1 MKKAVILGIDCW
13 YPQVDGVTNVV
24 KNYRKNL
31 RGGGFDCEIVAPSYG
46 RKSDEEGEERYC
58 GGVFHHFSLS
68 VPFLSFRN
76 SMPGCDKKLKK
87 FLDERHPALLH
98 AHSPFAICSYF
109 ERYGKRHNI
118 PVVYTFHTKYRDEF
132 FRVTHS
138 RLITAIMMS
147 VIMRNIRRADY
158 VWAVSGKAAETL
170 REYGYSGEIKV
181 MPNGTDMRP
190 AAEGERAS
198 LAEQVRKQYGISPD
212 ERIFLYTGRVVSVKN
227 LKFSFE
233 IVAELNKRGFKCR
246 FFVVGGGDELEEHKK
261 LASKLG
267 VDDMVIF
274 TGFVGDREALR
285 RYYACADLFLLPSV
299 FDNTPLVVLEAASL
313 GTPSVVP
320 AGSSAAELIEDGAT
334 GYCEELNVERWAN
347 RIMAIF
353 SDEGKAAAVSKNCS
367 SIACSWEKAVSDAEA
382 EYRRIIDI

>member
-46 RKSDEEGEERYC
+46 RKSDEEGKERYC

-138 RLITAIMMS
+138 RLITAIMMRI
-147 VIMRNIRRADY
+147 IMRNIRRADY
-158 VWAVSGKAAETL
+158 VWAVSGSSARTL

-181 MPNGTDMRP
+181 MPNGPDMRP

>member
-46 RKSDEEGEERYC
+46 RKSDEEGEKRYC

-138 RLITAIMMS
+138 RLITAIMMRI
-147 VIMRNIRRADY
+147 IMRNIRRADY
-158 VWAVSGKAAETL
+158 VWAVSGSSARTL

-233 IVAELNKRGFKCR
+233 VIAELKRRGHRCK

-261 LASKLG
+261 LAEKLG
-267 VDDMVIF
+267 VGDEVIF
-274 TGFVGDREALR
+274 TGFVGDREILR
-285 RYYACADLFLLPSV
+285 GYYCRADLMLFPSV
-299 FDNTPLVVLEAASL
+299 FDTFGLVVQEAASCH
-313 GTPSVVP
+313 TPAFVP
-320 AGSSAAELIEDGAT
+320 ENSCAAELVKDGKT
-334 GYCEELNVERWAN
+334 GYCAPLDVNLWAD
-347 RIMAIF
+347 RIEKIFADENFALVRENCASMVCTWREAVDMA
-353 SDEGKAAAVSKNCS
+353 V
-367 SIACSWEKAVSDAEA
+367 A
-382 EYRRIIDI
+382 EYIEILKNY

>member
-261 LASKLG
+261 LAS
-267 VDDMVIF
+267 
-274 TGFVGDREALR
+274 
-285 RYYACADLFLLPSV
+285 
-299 FDNTPLVVLEAASL
+299 
-313 GTPSVVP
+313 
-320 AGSSAAELIEDGAT
+320 
-334 GYCEELNVERWAN
+334 
-347 RIMAIF
+347 
-353 SDEGKAAAVSKNCS
+353 
-367 SIACSWEKAVSDAEA
+367 
-382 EYRRIIDI
+382 

>member
-98 AHSPFAICSYF
+98 AHSPFAICGYF
-109 ERYGKRHNI
+109 IKYAKKHNI

-138 RLITAIMMS
+138 RLITAIMMRI
-147 VIMRNIRRADY
+147 IMRNIRRADY
-158 VWAVSGKAAETL
+158 VWAVSGSSARTL

-261 LASKLG
+261 LAEKLG
-267 VDDMVIF
+267 VGDEVIF
-274 TGFVGDREALR
+274 TGFVGDREILR
-285 RYYACADLFLLPSV
+285 GYYCRADLMLFPSV
-299 FDNTPLVVLEAASL
+299 FDTFGLVVQEAASCH
-313 GTPSVVP
+313 TPAFVP
-320 AGSSAAELIEDGAT
+320 ENSCAAELVKDGKT
-334 GYCEELNVERWAN
+334 GYCAPLDVNLWAD
-347 RIMAIF
+347 RIEKIFADENFALVRENCASMVFTWREAVDMA
-353 SDEGKAAAVSKNCS
+353 V
-367 SIACSWEKAVSDAEA
+367 A
-382 EYRRIIDI
+382 EYIEILKNY

>member
-46 RKSDEEGEERYC
+46 RKSDEEGKERYC

-138 RLITAIMMS
+138 RLITAIMMRI
-147 VIMRNIRRADY
+147 IMRNIRRADY
-158 VWAVSGKAAETL
+158 VWAVSGSSARTL

>member
-13 YPQVDGVTNVV
+13 YPQVDGVTNAV
-24 KNYRKNL
+24 KNYRENL
-31 RGGGFDCEIVAPSYG
+31 RSEFECEIVVPSYG
-46 RKSDEEGEERYC
+46 KKFDEEGEKRYC
-58 GGVFHHFSLS
+58 GGVFHNFSLG

-76 SMPGCDKKLKK
+76 SMPGWDKKLKR
-87 FLDERHPALLH
+87 FLDERQPALLH
-98 AHSPFAICSYF
+98 AHSPFAICGYF
-109 ERYGKRHNI
+109 IKYAKKHNI

-147 VIMRNIRRADY
+147 TIMRNIRRADY

-212 ERIFLYTGRVVSVKN
+212 ERIFLYVGRVVNVKN

-233 IVAELNKRGFKCR
+233 VVAELNKRGFRCR
-246 FFVVGGGDELEEHKK
+246 FFVVGGGDELEEHKR
-261 LASKLG
+261 LVSKLG
-267 VDDMVIF
+267 MDDMVIF

-334 GYCEELNVERWAN
+334 GYCVELNVKRWADK
-347 RIMAIF
+347 IIAIF
-353 SDEGKAAAVSKNCS
+353 SDAENAAAVSKNCS
-367 SIACSWEKAVSDAEA
+367 SIACSWEKAVSDAEV

>member
-1 MKKAVILGIDCW
+1 MDKTIILGNDGW
-13 YPQVDGVTNVV
+13 YPQVDGGTNVV
-24 KNYRKNL
+24 KYYRENL
-31 RGGGFDCEIVAPSYG
+31 RSEFECEIVVPSYG
-46 RKSDEEGEERYC
+46 KKFDEEGEERYC
-58 GGVFHHFSLS
+58 GGVFHNFSLG

-76 SMPGCDKKLKK
+76 SMPGWDKKLKR
-87 FLDERHPALLH
+87 FLDERQPALLH
-98 AHSPFAICSYF
+98 AHSPFAICGYF
-109 ERYGKRHNI
+109 IKYAKKHNI

>member
-1 MKKAVILGIDCW
+1 MKKTIILGIDGW
-13 YPQVDGVTNVV
+13 YPQVDGGTNVV
-24 KNYRKNL
+24 KNYRENL
-31 RGGGFDCEIVAPSYG
+31 RSEFECEIVVPSYG
-46 RKSDEEGEERYC
+46 KKFDEEGEERYC
-58 GGVFHHFSLS
+58 GGVFHNFSLG

-76 SMPGCDKKLKK
+76 SMPGHDKKLKK
-87 FLDERHPALLH
+87 FLDEKHPVLLH
-98 AHSPFAICSYF
+98 AHSPFAICGYF
-109 ERYGKRHNI
+109 IKYAKKHNI
-118 PVVYTFHTKYRDEF
+118 PVVYTFHTRFKDEF
-132 FRVTHS
+132 MRVTHS
-138 RLITAIMMS
+138 RLITAVMMGM
-147 VIMRNIRRADY
+147 IMRNIRRADY
-158 VWAVSGKAAETL
+158 VWAVSENSAQVL
-170 REYGYSGEIKV
+170 REYGFNGEIKV
-181 MPNGTDMRP
+181 MPNGTDMRVLTTRQ
-190 AAEGERAS
+190 AAEYSARFSKEHD
-198 LAEQVRKQYGISPD
+198 ISPN
-212 ERIFLYTGRVVSVKN
+212 ERIFVYAGRVVSVKN

-233 IVAELNKRGFKCR
+233 VIAELKRRGHRCK

>member
-87 FLDERHPALLH
+87 FLDERQPALLH
-98 AHSPFAICSYF
+98 AHSPFAICGYF
-109 ERYGKRHNI
+109 IKYAKKHNI
-118 PVVYTFHTKYRDEF
+118 PVVYTFHTRFKDEF
-132 FRVTHS
+132 MRVTHS
-138 RLITAIMMS
+138 RLITAVMMG

-158 VWAVSGKAAETL
+158 VWAVSENSAQVL
-170 REYGYSGEIKV
+170 REYGFNGEIKV
-181 MPNGTDMRP
+181 MPNGTDMRVLTTRQ
-190 AAEGERAS
+190 AAEYSARFSKEHD
-198 LAEQVRKQYGISPD
+198 ISPN
-212 ERIFLYTGRVVSVKN
+212 ERIFVYAGRVVSVKN

-233 IVAELNKRGFKCR
+233 VIAELKRRGHRCK

>member
-46 RKSDEEGEERYC
+46 RKSDEEGEKRYC

-138 RLITAIMMS
+138 RLITAIMMRI
-147 VIMRNIRRADY
+147 IMRNIRRADY
-158 VWAVSGKAAETL
+158 VWAVSGSSARTL

-233 IVAELNKRGFKCR
+233 VIAELKRRGHRCK
-246 FFVVGGGDELEEHKK
+246 FFVVGGGDELEEHKR
-261 LASKLG
+261 LVSKLG

>member
-46 RKSDEEGEERYC
+46 KKSDEGGEERYC